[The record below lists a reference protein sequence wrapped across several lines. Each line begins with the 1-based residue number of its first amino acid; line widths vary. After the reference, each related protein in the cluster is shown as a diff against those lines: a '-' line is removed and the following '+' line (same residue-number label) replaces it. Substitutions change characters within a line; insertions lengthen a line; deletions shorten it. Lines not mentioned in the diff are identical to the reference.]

1 MKVLV
6 CGNRNWTNKD
16 QMRIVL
22 KTIHGLELIIEGG
35 AKGADRLAGEIA
47 LELGVPVRELPANWG
62 KYGRAAGPVRNKQML
77 NEKPDL
83 VLAFHDNIAES
94 RGTRSMLELARD
106 AGVPTRLCT
115 SDSSSAGIGFRDKQ
129 YKPPGYDSLSIGSRR
144 IEGNSLSGFRA
155 KSIDISPLLK
165 EIPNYKDIIR
175 PKPDRV
181 FLLEEAHGVTGELN
195 LQPLF
200 KVVGVY
206 GRFRGEASQLFIIGR
221 DRHTRQPFAL
231 GIPNGFADMPVEVC
245 LRWTLDA
252 HKGDK
257 ITEI

>member
-6 CGNRNWTNKD
+6 CGDRNWTNKD

-22 KTIHGLELIIEGG
+22 KTIRDLELIIEGG
-35 AKGADRLAGEIA
+35 ARGADKLAGEIA
-47 LELGVPVRELPANWG
+47 LELGIPVRELPADWD
-62 KYGRAAGPVRNKQML
+62 KYGRAAGPIRNKQML
-77 NEKPDL
+77 NERPDL

-94 RGTRSMLELARD
+94 RGTRNMLELAKG

-129 YKPPGYDSLSIGSRR
+129 YKPPGYDSVSIGSGC
-144 IEGNSLSGFRA
+144 IEGGFLSGFRI
-155 KSIDISPLLK
+155 KSIDISPLLR

-181 FLLEEAHGVTGELN
+181 FLLEEAHRVAGNLN

-206 GRFRGEASQLFIIGR
+206 GRPGGEASQLFIIGR
-221 DRHTRQPFAL
+221 DRHTGQPFAL
-231 GIPNGFADMPVEVC
+231 GIPNGFVGMPVEVC